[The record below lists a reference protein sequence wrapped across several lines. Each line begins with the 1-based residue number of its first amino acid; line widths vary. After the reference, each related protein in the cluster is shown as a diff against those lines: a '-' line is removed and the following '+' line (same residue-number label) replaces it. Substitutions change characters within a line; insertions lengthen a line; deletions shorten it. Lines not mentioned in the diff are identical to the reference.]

1 MEFTSFWLSLF
12 VLLLLGIGVMIFIGI
27 GLLAGYVASWL
38 GFSGL
43 MWWAVTLVFYVVIG
57 GFIAMI
63 YRLGSD

>member
-57 GFIAMI
+57 GFITMI
-63 YRLGSD
+63 YRLGG

>member
-12 VLLLLGIGVMIFIGI
+12 VLLLIGIGVMIFIGI

-63 YRLGSD
+63 YRLGGD

>member
-63 YRLGSD
+63 YRLGGD